1 MKAIT
6 TAILFALLALT
17 TGRVSAQTKGTQEL
31 VVPLSDP
38 GKPVTLHCSL
48 MSGSIKVTGYD
59 GKDVQITVSL
69 DTTKD
74 EDDDDDSQGMKRIGT
89 SGGID
94 IRAEEHDNN
103 VQIHTGGLENK
114 ITGISIKVPQ
124 NTSRVEVSTVNNG
137 KVEVTNVSGKVEI
150 GDVNGEI
157 IAKGISGSVV
167 ANTVNG
173 DIVVV
178 FKSVDP
184 KAAMAFSTLNGKIDL
199 TLPADTKANLKLKSD
214 KGEIFSDFDVAVDKA
229 TPKVITKNEEHYHEI
244 RIDDWVHGTINGGGP
259 EIMMQSTFGKLYI
272 RKVK

>member
-6 TAILFALLALT
+6 TATLFALFTLT
-17 TGRVSAQTKGTQEL
+17 MGSVSAQNKGTQEM

-48 MSGSIKVTGYD
+48 MSGSIKVTGYE

-74 EDDDDDSQGMKRIGT
+74 EDDADESEGMKRIGT
-89 SGGID
+89 NGGID

-103 VQIHTGGLENK
+103 VEIHTGGLMSK
-114 ITGISIKVPQ
+114 ITGVSIKVPQ
-124 NTSRVEVSTVNNG
+124 NTSRVDVSTVNNG
-137 KVEVTNVSGKVEI
+137 NVEVTNINGKVEI

-157 IAKGISGSVV
+157 VAKGISGSVV

-173 DIVVV
+173 DIIVV

-184 KAAMAFSTLNGKIDL
+184 KAAMAFSTLNGKIEL
-199 TLPADTKANLKLKSD
+199 SLPADTKANLKLKSD
-214 KGEIFSDFDVAVDKA
+214 NGEIFSDFDVAVDKA
-229 TPKVITKNEEHYHEI
+229 SPKVVTKNEEHYHEI
-244 RIDDWVHGTINGGGP
+244 RIDDWVYGTINGGGP